1 MTPRTGRRQAGPGG
15 PGVPRGVLAV
25 LPALPLMAWVVL
37 FILVPMGTMA
47 VFSLWRYH
55 NFDLEPVWN
64 LGNYR
69 AVFTQPVYARVMGR
83 TLAIAGLVTAG
94 CILLAYPFAYFLA
107 RRVRRWQGALI
118 VLVMIPFWTSFLVRT
133 YAWMSILA
141 SNGVINAGLRA
152 LGLIER
158 PVQLLYTTTAVVI
171 AGIYLYLPFAVLSI
185 YTSLEKLGP
194 ALEEAAMDLGAGPWR
209 TFRRVTLPLSLA
221 GVQAA
226 VIFVFVPTLGLFVT
240 PALLGGAN
248 ATMIGNLQVT
258 IFKTS
263 LDFALGSAVSFV
275 VLAVAL
281 VAVALFGRSV
291 DLERVYAG
299 GVGQLMRRAAGGPGR
314 GRAGLLHLYAV
325 LVYAFLFAPV
335 AFLILFSFSSA
346 AGGVFPPPGYTLR
359 WYGEAIDDPWLM
371 ASVGNSLVIA
381 VLSAVLAVVIAAPG
395 AYAIVRYRFPGRGLL
410 RQVLIIPLIIPSIML
425 GFGLLLLFNAA
436 GVELSLATILI
447 GHATYVLPYAFFVIA
462 AQQYGFDRALE
473 EAAMD
478 LGANRLQ
485 TFRRITLP
493 LMVPGLTAAG
503 IFAFTLSLDEFIITF
518 LLTSTTQTLPLYV
531 WGMLRTIVSPT
542 VNAVATLIV
551 VVSFALLG
559 ALLLGQ
565 LVLRRRASGS
575 VGG

>member
-1 MTPRTGRRQAGPGG
+1 
-15 PGVPRGVLAV
+15 
-25 LPALPLMAWVVL
+25 
-37 FILVPMGTMA
+37 
-47 VFSLWRYH
+47 
-55 NFDLEPVWN
+55 
-64 LGNYR
+64 
-69 AVFTQPVYARVMGR
+69 
-83 TLAIAGLVTAG
+83 LAIAGLVTAG

-371 ASVGNSLVIA
+371 ASVGNSL
-381 VLSAVLAVVIAAPG
+381 
-395 AYAIVRYRFPGRGLL
+395 
-410 RQVLIIPLIIPSIML
+410 
-425 GFGLLLLFNAA
+425 
-436 GVELSLATILI
+436 
-447 GHATYVLPYAFFVIA
+447 
-462 AQQYGFDRALE
+462 
-473 EAAMD
+473 
-478 LGANRLQ
+478 
-485 TFRRITLP
+485 
-493 LMVPGLTAAG
+493 
-503 IFAFTLSLDEFIITF
+503 
-518 LLTSTTQTLPLYV
+518 
-531 WGMLRTIVSPT
+531 
-542 VNAVATLIV
+542 
-551 VVSFALLG
+551 
-559 ALLLGQ
+559 
-565 LVLRRRASGS
+565 
-575 VGG
+575 

>member
-1 MTPRTGRRQAGPGG
+1 M
-15 PGVPRGVLAV
+15 PRGVLAV

-447 GHATYVLPYAFFVIA
+447 GHATYVLPYAFFVLA

-551 VVSFALLG
+551 VASFALLG